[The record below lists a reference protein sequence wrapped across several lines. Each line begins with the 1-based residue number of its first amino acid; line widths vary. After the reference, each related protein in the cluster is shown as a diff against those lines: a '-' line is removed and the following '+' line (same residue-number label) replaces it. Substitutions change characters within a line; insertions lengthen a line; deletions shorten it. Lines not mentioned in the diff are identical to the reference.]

1 MKPLDSSQFSA
12 SLVEFLAAAQQ
23 LKRVPRT
30 GWVDRGIPHEHVESV
45 ADHSWGVAMMALVLS
60 LSGSNA
66 GLDNGRV
73 LQLALVHDLAEAIT
87 GDDPPYEREDVAA
100 LSESDR
106 ATMFSHRIIADDLR
120 RKAKREAESHAM
132 QQLTA
137 LLPGPAAE
145 ALESL
150 WTELSAR
157 ETPEAQFVKELDRLE
172 TYFQSREYALA
183 FPDLAFGSFGA
194 EIQETLTTP
203 MLQELRDAI
212 TAATTPD
219 PQD

>member
-1 MKPLDSSQFSA
+1 
-12 SLVEFLAAAQQ
+12 
-23 LKRVPRT
+23 
-30 GWVDRGIPHEHVESV
+30 
-45 ADHSWGVAMMALVLS
+45 
-60 LSGSNA
+60 
-66 GLDNGRV
+66 
-73 LQLALVHDLAEAIT
+73 
-87 GDDPPYEREDVAA
+87 
-100 LSESDR
+100 
-106 ATMFSHRIIADDLR
+106 ADDLR
-120 RKAKREAESHAM
+120 REAKREAESHAM

-137 LLPGPAAE
+137 LLPGTAAE

-150 WTELSAR
+150 WAELSAR

-183 FPDLAFGSFGA
+183 FPDLAFGSFAA
-194 EIQETLTTP
+194 EVQETLTTP